1 MAVGQGRYVNT
12 SPACEAGP
20 RGTAH
25 HPRTAWGGELLLPQ
39 LALLNVKSVKP
50 DSSGF
55 ENIYVKK
62 VAEDA
67 KQSTFIIWIKQ
78 GVKAHYHA
86 THTEFVTV
94 ISGRGIMQL
103 GDKTFKVKK
112 GDCVVIPLGE
122 AHSALTTSKKPL
134 KV

>member
-1 MAVGQGRYVNT
+1 MPKIAFTLMLSLFSTLVFAQ
-12 SPACEAGP
+12 
-20 RGTAH
+20 
-25 HPRTAWGGELLLPQ
+25 Q
-39 LALLNVKSVKP
+39 LNVKSVKP

-103 GDKTFKVKK
+103 GDKTLKVKK

-134 KV
+134 KVISVQAPRFDGDRVWVK

>member
-1 MAVGQGRYVNT
+1 MPKIAFTLMLSLFSTLVFAQ
-12 SPACEAGP
+12 
-20 RGTAH
+20 
-25 HPRTAWGGELLLPQ
+25 Q
-39 LALLNVKSVKP
+39 LNVKSVKP

-134 KV
+134 KVISVQAPRFDGDRVWVK